1 MNVNMRTTK
10 TVLTNMCMI
19 CDGEYVLVQDK
30 VNSSYTGVTFPGGH
44 VETGETLSDA
54 MIREV
59 YEETGLRI
67 RRPRLCGVYDWMAA
81 EDIRYLVFIYKAG
94 EFEGE
99 LHSSSEGKVRWVL
112 KEEFL
117 KEKLAHGMD
126 KVYEIAMNE
135 AYTECFCDIATRKES
150 LF

>member
-1 MNVNMRTTK
+1 MRITK

-19 CDGEYVLVQDK
+19 CDDDYVLVQDK
-30 VNSSYTGVTFPGGH
+30 VNSSYRGVTFPGGH
-44 VETGETLSDA
+44 VEAGETLADA

-81 EDIRYLVFIYKAG
+81 EDIRYLVFIYRTE
-94 EFEGE
+94 EFEGI
-99 LHSSSEGKVRWVL
+99 LRSSSEGKVRWIP
-112 KEEFL
+112 KESFL

-135 AYTECFCDIATRKES
+135 EYTECFCDIETKKEI